1 MAKIICTLPNASASI
16 NGVQFNVHEL
26 GMVSEEVGQ
35 DVADTFLQITG
46 YLDHDAALA
55 TSEAEED
62 NQSPADS
69 ATPTDA
75 TTRQTIALK
84 KK

>member
-16 NGVQFNVHEL
+16 NGVKFSIHEL

-35 DVADTFLQITG
+35 DIADRFLLITG

-55 TSEAEED
+55 AQETEED
-62 NQSPADS
+62 SQPPSDSPT
-69 ATPTDA
+69 ATDVTA
-75 TTRQTIALK
+75 RQTITIRK
-84 KK
+84 K